1 MGEIL
6 VLALASALWPLL
18 LAVVVIAFGSA
29 HPMRLL
35 ASFLAGGL
43 LATVVVGVTV
53 VHLIQTTSI
62 QIGSRQESRAV
73 LPLLLGFAAIG
84 TAIVLARRSPPP
96 RPLPSTGAEEEGAG
110 RLARWLDGGVWVAFL
125 GGIVLN
131 LFPGALPLM
140 ALKDIAEL
148 DYGFAAT
155 VGVVLAFYLVMF
167 MLVEIPLVAYLINPT
182 RTADVTRRFNLWLRA
197 NRRRLGIAVLLIA
210 GAYLVVRGLLA
221 LGG

>member
-1 MGEIL
+1 MGEIF

-29 HPMRLL
+29 QPMRLL
-35 ASFLAGGL
+35 SIFLAGGL
-43 LATVVVGVTV
+43 LATVVVGVAV

-73 LPLLLGFAAIG
+73 LPLLLGLAAIG

-96 RPLPSTGAEEEGAG
+96 QPLPSASAEEEGAG
-110 RLARWLDGGVWVAFL
+110 RLARWLDGGVWLAFL

-182 RTADVTRRFNLWLRA
+182 RTADVTRRLNVWLRT
-197 NRRRLGIAVLLIA
+197 NRRGLGIAVLLIA